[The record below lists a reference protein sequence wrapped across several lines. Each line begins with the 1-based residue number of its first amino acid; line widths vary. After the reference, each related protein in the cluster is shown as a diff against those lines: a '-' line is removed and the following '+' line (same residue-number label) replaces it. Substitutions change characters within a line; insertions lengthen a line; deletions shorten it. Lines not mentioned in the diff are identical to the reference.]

1 SSDLTFGIALAMSSS
16 LAIGSS
22 FIVKKKGL
30 KLASA
35 RGGLRAGSGGFGYLR
50 EPLWW
55 GGMITMIVG
64 EVANF
69 AAYAYAPAVIVTPL
83 GALSIIVAAVLSHHI
98 LRERLNGF
106 GWLGCFLCV
115 VGSLSVVMHA
125 PEDRPI
131 RDVRQLWEMAS
142 APTFATYAAF
152 ATCLTSYLITSV
164 YPRVLVVPIG
174 ICSLAGSLSVMGVK
188 ALGIALRLTWAGSNQ
203 FAYAETWAC
212 VAVVAACVV
221 TQMNYLNKA
230 LDVFN
235 AAVVT
240 PVYYVGF
247 TTLTLLAS
255 SVMFKDYERQSA
267 VEVTSQLCGFATILS
282 GVFVLHVTKDV

>member
-1 SSDLTFGIALAMSSS
+1 MATRPASTSPSSDLTFGIALAMSSS

-152 ATCLTSYLITSV
+152 ATCLTSYL
-164 YPRVLVVPIG
+164 
-174 ICSLAGSLSVMGVK
+174 SL
-188 ALGIALRLTWAGSNQ
+188 IH
-203 FAYAETWAC
+203 
-212 VAVVAACVV
+212 
-221 TQMNYLNKA
+221 
-230 LDVFN
+230 
-235 AAVVT
+235 
-240 PVYYVGF
+240 
-247 TTLTLLAS
+247 
-255 SVMFKDYERQSA
+255 
-267 VEVTSQLCGFATILS
+267 I
-282 GVFVLHVTKDV
+282 

>member
-1 SSDLTFGIALAMSSS
+1 MATRPASTSPSSDLTFGIALAMSSS

-164 YPRVLVVPIG
+164 YPRVGEKARARATSTPHDMPRHQIRFESDHVARHPRRSSNRIDRVLRRSSSSP
-174 ICSLAGSLSVMGVK
+174 SGSARSRG
-188 ALGIALRLTWAGSNQ
+188 RS
-203 FAYAETWAC
+203 
-212 VAVVAACVV
+212 
-221 TQMNYLNKA
+221 
-230 LDVFN
+230 
-235 AAVVT
+235 
-240 PVYYVGF
+240 
-247 TTLTLLAS
+247 
-255 SVMFKDYERQSA
+255 R
-267 VEVTSQLCGFATILS
+267 
-282 GVFVLHVTKDV
+282 

>member
-1 SSDLTFGIALAMSSS
+1 MATRPASTSPSSDLTFGIALAMSSS

-35 RGGLRAGSGGFGYLR
+35 RGGLRAGGGGFGYLR

-164 YPRVLVVPIG
+164 YPRVGEKARARYVDAA
-174 ICSLAGSLSVMGVK
+174 SLR
-188 ALGIALRLTWAGSNQ
+188 ALRSRPHDMPRHQIRFESDHVARHPRRSSNRIDRVLRRSSSSPSGS
-203 FAYAETWAC
+203 ARSR
-212 VAVVAACVV
+212 
-221 TQMNYLNKA
+221 
-230 LDVFN
+230 
-235 AAVVT
+235 
-240 PVYYVGF
+240 GR
-247 TTLTLLAS
+247 S
-255 SVMFKDYERQSA
+255 R
-267 VEVTSQLCGFATILS
+267 
-282 GVFVLHVTKDV
+282 

>member
-1 SSDLTFGIALAMSSS
+1 
-16 LAIGSS
+16 
-22 FIVKKKGL
+22 
-30 KLASA
+30 
-35 RGGLRAGSGGFGYLR
+35 
-50 EPLWW
+50 
-55 GGMITMIVG
+55 
-64 EVANF
+64 
-69 AAYAYAPAVIVTPL
+69 
-83 GALSIIVAAVLSHHI
+83 
-98 LRERLNGF
+98 
-106 GWLGCFLCV
+106 
-115 VGSLSVVMHA
+115 
-125 PEDRPI
+125 
-131 RDVRQLWEMAS
+131 
-142 APTFATYAAF
+142 
-152 ATCLTSYLITSV
+152 
-164 YPRVLVVPIG
+164 
-174 ICSLAGSLSVMGVK
+174 VMGVK

-282 GVFVLHVTKDV
+282 GVFVLHVTKDVRAGGMGPPGGGGGKEKRGGGLGMVGERSSRESLLEMGAGVGVGGGGGGSPGGALLRQSSGLAKSDSGGEIRPAYE